1 MKLNNN
7 HTVVRFFFT
16 VTFLCLTKI
25 QIIRDKFYNYYQCKD
40 LTYFSFIQY
49 LVIGIFVLMK
59 EITSIQNSYI
69 KNLLKLQEKSRERKK
84 QGLFIIE
91 GKREIAQA
99 IEANYEFDTI
109 LFYPDLVSE
118 KEVLELF
125 NAKVNRIVIS
135 KEVYQKLVYRDSTEG
150 IITVTKEKDF
160 SIQNI
165 KFKTTTPLIL
175 VAEGIEKPGNVG
187 ALLRT
192 ADAANIDAVFIA
204 NPKSDLYNSNIIRSS
219 VGCLFT
225 NQIAVGSSEEI
236 ISFLKEHHIDIYAAT
251 LQNSNEYHKE
261 NYKQASAIVVG
272 TEATGLSE
280 IWRTHAKQNINIPM
294 QGKIDSM
301 NVSVAAAIVIF
312 EAKRQRNFKL

>member
-1 MKLNNN
+1 
-7 HTVVRFFFT
+7 
-16 VTFLCLTKI
+16 
-25 QIIRDKFYNYYQCKD
+25 
-40 LTYFSFIQY
+40 
-49 LVIGIFVLMK
+49 MK

-91 GKREIAQA
+91 GKREISLA

-109 LFYPDLVSE
+109 LFYVDLVSE
-118 KEVLELF
+118 KEVLQLF
-125 NAKVNRIVIS
+125 NANVNRIEIS
-135 KEVYQKLVYRDSTEG
+135 KEVYQKLAYRDSTEG
-150 IITVTKEKDF
+150 IIAVTKTKDF
-160 SIQNI
+160 SLQNI
-165 KFKTTTPLIL
+165 NFNTTIPLIL
-175 VAEGIEKPGNVG
+175 VAESIEKPGNVG

-192 ADAANIDAVFIA
+192 ADAANVDAVFIA

-236 ISFLKEHHIDIYAAT
+236 ISFLKEHHIDVYAAT
-251 LQNSNEYHKE
+251 LQNSNEYHQE
-261 NYKQASAIVVG
+261 NYKKASAIVVG

-280 IWRTHAKQNINIPM
+280 IWRTYAKQNINIPM